1 MVSTKYLLEVAEFS
15 CLKSMFVDRVIS
27 LNCTSG
33 PAVAG
38 VTQKESPNDTTQR
51 RAFEY
56 IPMACLS
63 NPLVANN
70 SFAFLQDK
78 KVIGVRVQKALL
90 QASRPREIYASHV
103 RGAAQTDS

>member
-1 MVSTKYLLEVAEFS
+1 MRRGEAGAERR
-15 CLKSMFVDRVIS
+15 RVGRGERAG
-27 LNCTSG
+27 LRLG
-33 PAVAG
+33 PAVAA
-38 VTQKESPNDTTQR
+38 VTQKKSPNDTTQR

-56 IPMACLS
+56 LPMACLS

-90 QASRPREIYASHV
+90 QASRSREIYASYL